1 MTRSLKKE
9 RSRQRRALARLAER
23 IPFLRW
29 RVFLRYYV
37 QRACL
42 WYLFRHRG
50 YDATEPITLEGDRA
64 VMGLLRWS
72 RSPFDS
78 GSPGDYIAAMV
89 RWA

>member
-1 MTRSLKKE
+1 MASKANKIRAKN
-9 RSRQRRALARLAER
+9 RRALARMAER

-72 RSPFDS
+72 RSPFGS
-78 GSPGDYIAAMV
+78 GHPGRYIATMV